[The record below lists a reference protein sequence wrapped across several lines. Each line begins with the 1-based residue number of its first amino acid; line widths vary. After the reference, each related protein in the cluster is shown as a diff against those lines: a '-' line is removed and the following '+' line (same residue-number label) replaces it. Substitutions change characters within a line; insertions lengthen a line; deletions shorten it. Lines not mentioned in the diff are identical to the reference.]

1 MNRRSAVRTGVRAA
15 VGVVALA
22 VGAVVIGAA
31 STLPLPSLAERPA
44 GRVVDPVALDQ
55 QRVCTGSLLRLAGDT
70 GASATSVSAIGSANV
85 VTAAGDGVS
94 PSTVTLEG
102 ADGAGSKPQAVTAR
116 ASGSTV
122 PQVAGAQSQT
132 VSESDLR
139 GFAAAP
145 CAEPTSST
153 WLVGGSTETGRTTLI
168 DLVNPSDVNSTV
180 DLTVAAENGA
190 VEGPG
195 LEGIV
200 VAPRSQKVVPLSGF
214 QTGLVSPVVHV
225 TSRGG
230 LITASLQEGVVRTL
244 DAGGADIVSAAAG
257 PSTLVTVPG
266 IVVRDGQAVQKKTG
280 DAGFADLKSILR
292 AYVPGSTN
300 AQLSIQLSTADGT
313 GTTFTAT
320 AQSGRVTD
328 VSLDGLDDGL
338 YTATIRSSEP
348 VVAGVRTSSVGAD
361 GGVDLAWTGGAPQL
375 GDDTMFTVA
384 PGSGARLTL
393 ANPTAEAV
401 TATLTTVAAR
411 GGTSR
416 ETTIQVPA
424 NSSTA
429 TSLTSGDAVTLTKAG
444 GLRGAVSYSGGGQ
457 IAAYPLFSTTAAS
470 TPVKVYP

>member
-1 MNRRSAVRTGVRAA
+1 MNSRSAVRTGARVAI
-15 VGVVALA
+15 GVVALA
-22 VGAVVIGAA
+22 VGAAVIGGA
-31 STLPLPSLAERPA
+31 SSLPLPSLRENPA

-55 QRVCTGSLLRLAGDT
+55 QRVCSGSLLRLAGDS
-70 GASATSVSAIGSANV
+70 GASATSVSSIGQANT

-94 PSTVTLEG
+94 PSIEKLKG
-102 ADGAGSKPQAVTAR
+102 ADGAKSNPETVTAK

-122 PQVAGAQSQT
+122 PQVAGAQSQS
-132 VSESDLR
+132 VSQSDLR

-180 DLTVAAENGA
+180 DLTVAAENGD

-195 LEGIV
+195 LQGIV

-230 LITASLQEGVVRTL
+230 LISASLQVGVVRTL
-244 DAGGADIVSAAAG
+244 EAGGADIVSAAAS
-257 PSTLVTVPG
+257 PSTEVTIPG
-266 IVVRDGQAVQKKTG
+266 IIVRDGEAVQKKTG

-313 GTTFTAT
+313 GTTVTAT
-320 AQSGRVTD
+320 AQSARTTD
-328 VSLDGLDDGL
+328 VSIDGLDDGL

-348 VVAGVRTSSVGAD
+348 IVAGVRTSSVGTD
-361 GGVDLAWTGGAPQL
+361 GGVDLAWTGGAPSL
-375 GDDTMFTVA
+375 GATTMFTVA
-384 PGSGARLTL
+384 PGSGSRLTL
-393 ANPTAEAV
+393 ANPTAKAITTTLEAV
-401 TATLTTVAAR
+401 PAR
-411 GGTSR
+411 GGTAKKQTV
-416 ETTIQVPA
+416 EVPA

-429 TSLTSGDAVTLTKAG
+429 IRLSSGEAVTLTKAK
-444 GLRGAVSYSGGGQ
+444 GLHGAVSYSGGGQ
-457 IAAYPLFSTTAAS
+457 IAAYALFPTTAAS